1 MMCKYCGNEMYI
13 EGSAIKVSGDSS
25 PEEETVVERQ
35 LVLVCR
41 NPQCSHTGSRE
52 EMRVRLN

>member
-1 MMCKYCGNEMYI
+1 MYI

-25 PEEETVVERQ
+25 PEEETIVERQ
-35 LVLVCR
+35 LMLVCR
-41 NPQCSHTGSRE
+41 NPQCSHTGNRE